1 MSNSSSITI
10 HTKSQNFYLVIKRII
25 DIIFSLIGSIIC
37 LPIFL
42 IIALVVKICDGGGST
57 VFFHHKRIGYKG
69 KPITILKF
77 RTMVPDAEERIKQFT
92 PEQKKE
98 WEENA
103 KLQDDPRVTKVGK
116 FLRKTSIDELPQI
129 FEILTGKLSIIG
141 PRPIT
146 EEEFIEH
153 HIPIQK
159 YTSVKPGLTGYW
171 ACNGRSN
178 TSYEERTKLELYYV
192 DHFSL
197 WLDIKIFFKTIVS
210 VLEHRGA
217 L

>member
-1 MSNSSSITI
+1 M
-10 HTKSQNFYLVIKRII
+10 
-25 DIIFSLIGSIIC
+25 
-37 LPIFL
+37 
-42 IIALVVKICDGGGST
+42 GGGST

-129 FEILTGKLSIIG
+129 FEILTGKLSIVG

-153 HIPIQK
+153 HIPIEK

-171 ACNGRSN
+171 ACNGRSD
-178 TSYEERTKLELYYV
+178 TSYKERTKLELYYV